1 MKVLMALA
9 ERALLPDPLIRLGI
23 RMLSRQRLR
32 VEGRG
37 DLAARRRRQQAF
49 IQELRKSPIA
59 VATRAANRQHYEL
72 PPAFFEKVLGRRMKY
87 SACCWPVGTKSLDA
101 AEEAMLA
108 LTCRR
113 AGIEDGMQI
122 LELGCG
128 WGAVSLWM
136 AEKYPHSRILAVSN
150 SRPQQGFISARC
162 RRRGLTNLVVET
174 ADINRF
180 ETARRFDRVVS
191 VEMFEHM
198 RNWQRLLAQVSGW
211 LLPEGRLFVHIF
223 SHRSLA
229 YAFETEG
236 SDNWMGRHFF
246 TGGMMPS
253 DDLMLYFQDHLSVED
268 HWCVGG
274 RHYQKTAEAWLANL
288 DAARETLLPVM
299 ASVYGSSQAAVWL
312 QRWRI
317 FFMACAELWGFRGGR
332 EWIVSHYRLRPHG
345 PC

>member
-1 MKVLMALA
+1 MKAVMALA
-9 ERALLPDPLIRLGI
+9 ERALLPDPIIRLGI
-23 RMLSRQRLR
+23 RMLSRRRLQ

-49 IQELRKSPIA
+49 IHELRQSPIA
-59 VATRAANRQHYEL
+59 LATGAANRQHYAL

-87 SACCWPVGTKSLDA
+87 SACYWPPGTGSLDA

-113 AGIEDGMQI
+113 AGLADGMQI

-136 AEKYPHSRILAVSN
+136 AEQYPHSQILAVSN
-150 SRPQQGFISARC
+150 SAPQQAFIRERC
-162 RRRGLTNLVVET
+162 RRRGLTNLRVET
-174 ADINRF
+174 ADMNRF
-180 ETARRFDRVVS
+180 ETTRRFDRVVS

-198 RNWQRLLAQVSGW
+198 RNWQRLLARIGGW
-211 LLPEGRLFVHIF
+211 LTPEGRLFVHIF
-223 SHRSLA
+223 SHRRLA
-229 YAFETEG
+229 YPFETEG

-253 DDLMLYFQDHLSVED
+253 VDLMLYFQDHLGVED
-268 HWCVGG
+268 HWRLGG

-288 DAARETLLPVM
+288 DAARAALLPVM
-299 ASVYGSSQAAVWL
+299 ASVYGAPRAAVWL

-332 EWIVSHYRLRPHG
+332 EWLVSHYRLRPRG

>member
-1 MKVLMALA
+1 MKVAMTLA
-9 ERALLPDPLIRLGI
+9 ERARLPDPLIRLGI
-23 RMLSRQRLR
+23 RMLSCQRLR

-59 VATRAANRQHYEL
+59 VATGVANRQHYEL

-87 SACCWPVGTKSLDA
+87 SACYWPVGTQNLDA

-113 AGIEDGMQI
+113 AGIQDGMQI

-136 AEKYPHSRILAVSN
+136 AENYPHSRILAVSN
-150 SRPQQGFISARC
+150 SVPQQAFISARC
-162 RRRGLTNLVVET
+162 RRRGLTNLTVET

-198 RNWQRLLAQVSGW
+198 RNWQRLLARVSGW
-211 LLPEGRLFVHIF
+211 LAPGGRLFVHIF

-229 YAFETEG
+229 YPFETEG

-253 DDLMLYFQDHLSVED
+253 DDLMLYFQDHLSMED
-268 HWCVGG
+268 HWCIGG

-288 DAARETLLPVM
+288 DAARAALLPVM
-299 ASVYGSSQAAVWL
+299 ASVYGAPRAAVWL

-317 FFMACAELWGFRGGR
+317 FFMACAELWGYHGGR
-332 EWIVSHYRLRPHG
+332 QWIVSHYRLRPHG
-345 PC
+345 PR

>member
-59 VATRAANRQHYEL
+59 VATRAANRQHYAL

-87 SACCWPVGTKSLDA
+87 SACCWPVGTQNLDA
-101 AEEAMLA
+101 AEDAMLA

-288 DAARETLLPVM
+288 DAAREALLPVM

-312 QRWRI
+312 QRWRV

>member
-23 RMLSRQRLR
+23 RMLSRQRLW

-162 RRRGLTNLVVET
+162 RRRGLANLVVET

-198 RNWQRLLAQVSGW
+198 RNWPRLLAQVSGW

-288 DAARETLLPVM
+288 DAAREALLPVM

>member
-49 IQELRKSPIA
+49 IQGLRRSPIA
-59 VATRAANRQHYEL
+59 VATGAANRQHYAL

-87 SACCWPVGTKSLDA
+87 SACYWPVGTKRLDA

-150 SRPQQGFISARC
+150 SRPQQAFIRARC
-162 RRRGLTNLVVET
+162 RRRGLTNLAVET

-180 ETARRFDRVVS
+180 QTPRRFDRVVS

-198 RNWQRLLAQVSGW
+198 RNWPRLLAQVSGW
-211 LLPEGRLFVHIF
+211 LQPEGRLFVHIF

-274 RHYQKTAEAWLANL
+274 RHYQKTAEAWLAKL
-288 DAARETLLPVM
+288 DAARKTLLPVM
-299 ASVYGSSQAAVWL
+299 GSVYGAPRAAVWL

-317 FFMACAELWGFRGGR
+317 FFMACAELWGYRGGR

-345 PC
+345 PR

>member
-23 RMLSRQRLR
+23 RMLSRQRLW

-162 RRRGLTNLVVET
+162 RRRGLANLVVET

-288 DAARETLLPVM
+288 DAAREALLPVM

>member
-37 DLAARRRRQQAF
+37 DLAARRRRQQTF
-49 IQELRKSPIA
+49 IQELRRSPIA
-59 VATRAANRQHYEL
+59 VATGAANRQHYAL

-87 SACCWPVGTKSLDA
+87 SACYWPVGTKGLDA

-150 SRPQQGFISARC
+150 SRPQQAFIRARC
-162 RRRGLTNLVVET
+162 RRRGLTNLAVET
-174 ADINRF
+174 ADVNRF
-180 ETARRFDRVVS
+180 ETDRRFDRVVS

-198 RNWQRLLAQVSGW
+198 RNWQRLLARVSGW
-211 LLPEGRLFVHIF
+211 LTPEGRLFVHIF
-223 SHRSLA
+223 SHRELA
-229 YAFETEG
+229 YPFEIEG

-253 DDLMLYFQDHLSVED
+253 DDLMLYFQEHLSVED

-274 RHYQKTAEAWLANL
+274 RHYQQTAEAWLAKL
-288 DAARETLLPVM
+288 DAARAVLLPVM
-299 ASVYGSSQAAVWL
+299 ASVYGAPRAAVWL

-345 PC
+345 PR

>member
-37 DLAARRRRQQAF
+37 DLAARRRRQQTF
-49 IQELRKSPIA
+49 IQELRRSPIA
-59 VATRAANRQHYEL
+59 VATGVANRQHYAL

-87 SACCWPVGTKSLDA
+87 SACYWPVGTKGLDA

-150 SRPQQGFISARC
+150 SRPQQTFIRERC
-162 RRRGLTNLVVET
+162 RRRGLRPTWRSKPPTST
-174 ADINRF
+174 ASRPTGASIAWFRWRCSN
-180 ETARRFDRVVS
+180 TCATG
-191 VEMFEHM
+191 
-198 RNWQRLLAQVSGW
+198 SGCS
-211 LLPEGRLFVHIF
+211 R
-223 SHRSLA
+223 
-229 YAFETEG
+229 
-236 SDNWMGRHFF
+236 
-246 TGGMMPS
+246 
-253 DDLMLYFQDHLSVED
+253 
-268 HWCVGG
+268 
-274 RHYQKTAEAWLANL
+274 
-288 DAARETLLPVM
+288 
-299 ASVYGSSQAAVWL
+299 ASVAG
-312 QRWRI
+312 
-317 FFMACAELWGFRGGR
+317 
-332 EWIVSHYRLRPHG
+332 
-345 PC
+345 

>member
-1 MKVLMALA
+1 MKAAMALA
-9 ERALLPDPLIRLGI
+9 ERALLPDAIIRLGI
-23 RMLSRQRLR
+23 RMLSRRRLQ

-49 IQELRKSPIA
+49 IHELRQSPIA
-59 VATRAANRQHYEL
+59 VATGAANRQHYAL

-87 SACCWPVGTKSLDA
+87 SACYWPPGTGSLDA
-101 AEEAMLA
+101 AEEAMLD

-113 AGIEDGMQI
+113 AGIADGMQI

-136 AEKYPHSRILAVSN
+136 AEQYPHSRILAVSN
-150 SRPQQGFISARC
+150 SVPQQAFIRERC
-162 RRRGLTNLVVET
+162 RRRGITNLTVET
-174 ADINRF
+174 TDMNRF
-180 ETARRFDRVVS
+180 ETTRRFDRVVS

-198 RNWQRLLAQVSGW
+198 RNWQQLLARIGGW
-211 LLPEGRLFVHIF
+211 LTPEGRLFVHIF
-223 SHRSLA
+223 SHRELA
-229 YAFETEG
+229 YPFETEG

-253 DDLMLYFQDHLSVED
+253 DDLMLYFQDHLGVED
-268 HWCVGG
+268 HWRLGG

-288 DAARETLLPVM
+288 DAARAALLPVM
-299 ASVYGSSQAAVWL
+299 ASVYGAPRAAVWL

-317 FFMACAELWGFRGGR
+317 FFMACAELWGVRGGR

-345 PC
+345 PR

>member
-1 MKVLMALA
+1 MNVLMDLA
-9 ERALLPDPLIRLGI
+9 DRALLPDALVRLGI
-23 RMLSRQRLR
+23 RMLSRKRLWE
-32 VEGRG
+32 EGRG
-37 DLAARRRRQQAF
+37 SPEARRRRRQAF
-49 IQELRKSPIA
+49 VRQLRRSPIA
-59 VATRAANRQHYEL
+59 LETRAANRQHYEL

-87 SACCWPVGTKSLDA
+87 SACYWPPGTRDLDA

-113 AGIEDGMQI
+113 AGIQDGMQI

-150 SRPQQGFISARC
+150 SRSQQAFIRSRC
-162 RRRGLTNLVVET
+162 AQQGLTNLAVES
-174 ADINRF
+174 ADMNRF
-180 ETARRFDRVVS
+180 RTDRRFDRVVS

-198 RNWQRLLAQVSGW
+198 RNWERLLKHISTW
-211 LLPEGRLFVHIF
+211 LRPEGRLFVHVF

-229 YAFETEG
+229 YPFETEG
-236 SDNWMGRHFF
+236 GDNWMGRHFF

-253 DDLMLYFQDHLSVED
+253 DDLMRNFQNHLSVEA
-268 HWCVGG
+268 HWRTGG
-274 RHYQKTAEAWLANL
+274 GHYQKTAEAWLANL
-288 DAARETLLPVM
+288 DAARRVLLPVM
-299 ASVYGSSQAAVWL
+299 AGVYGSRRAEVWL

-332 EWIVSHYRLRPHG
+332 EWIISHYRLRPRG
-345 PC
+345 QG